1 MKKGII
7 KTDNL
12 KFVIIYSTLLIGTV
26 IILFP
31 SFLTILTAFKTP
43 SEMARSFFS
52 LPESLNFDNFIEVI
66 GKNNFFIYLRNSIVI
81 TGISLTGIMFIAPM
95 ASYAI
100 ARNFKK
106 KYYRFL
112 FYYITLGLFIPFQVI
127 MLPIH
132 KQMADLR
139 LLNQSGLII
148 LYLTY
153 SLLQSV
159 FLYVGYIRTVPKD
172 MEEAAY
178 IDGCNR
184 FSAYFKIVFQLLKP
198 MNATII
204 IMNGVWIW
212 NDFLLP
218 LIILN
223 RSDKYWTIQLFQFNF
238 QGQYFSNFNL
248 AFASFLLSSL
258 PLVVVYIFMQKYIIS
273 GLTHGAVKE

>member
-1 MKKGII
+1 MRTHTSVFGSLKG
-7 KTDNL
+7 
-12 KFVIIYSTLLIGTV
+12 LLVYLVLGIGCL

-31 SFLTILTAFKTP
+31 TFLTVITAFKTP
-43 SEMARSFFS
+43 SESAQSFFS
-52 LPESLNFDNFIEVI
+52 LPGELRFDNFQEVI
-66 GKNNFFIYLRNSIVI
+66 RRNNFFVYITNSLVI
-81 TGISLTGIMFIAPM
+81 TGISLLGILIISPM
-95 ASYAI
+95 TSYAI
-100 ARNFKK
+100 ARNFQKR
-106 KYYRFL
+106 YYRFI

-127 MLPIH
+127 MLPIS
-132 KQMADLR
+132 KQMSSMH

-159 FLYVGYIRTVPKD
+159 FLTVGYIRTLPMD

-184 FSAYFKIVFQLLKP
+184 YSAYIRIVFPMLKP
-198 MNATII
+198 ICATVV

-223 RSDKYWTIQLFQFNF
+223 RSDRFWTIQLFQFNF
-238 QGQYFSNFNL
+238 QSQYFSNFNL

-258 PLVVVYIFMQKYIIS
+258 PIIFIYIFMQKYIIS
-273 GLTHGAVKE
+273 GLTQGAVKG

>member
-1 MKKGII
+1 MRTHTSVSGSLKG
-7 KTDNL
+7 
-12 KFVIIYSTLLIGTV
+12 LLVYLVLGIGCL

-31 SFLTILTAFKTP
+31 TFLTVITAFKTP
-43 SEMARSFFS
+43 SESAQSFFS
-52 LPESLNFDNFIEVI
+52 LPGELRFDNFQEVI
-66 GKNNFFIYLRNSIVI
+66 RRNNFFVYITNSLVI
-81 TGISLTGIMFIAPM
+81 TGISLLGILIISPM
-95 ASYAI
+95 TSYAI
-100 ARNFKK
+100 ARNFQKR
-106 KYYRFL
+106 YYRFI

-127 MLPIH
+127 MLPIS
-132 KQMADLR
+132 KQMSSMR
-139 LLNQSGLII
+139 LLNQGGLII

-159 FLYVGYIRTVPKD
+159 FLTVGYIRTLPMD

-184 FSAYFKIVFQLLKP
+184 YSAYIRIVFPMLKP
-198 MNATII
+198 ICATVV

-223 RSDKYWTIQLFQFNF
+223 RSDTFWTIQLFQFNF
-238 QGQYFSNFNL
+238 QSQYFSNFNL

-258 PLVVVYIFMQKYIIS
+258 PIIFIYIFMQKYIIS
-273 GLTHGAVKE
+273 GLTQGAVKG

>member
-1 MKKGII
+1 MRTENRGGGSMKGLLVYLVLGIGG
-7 KTDNL
+7 L
-12 KFVIIYSTLLIGTV
+12 

-31 SFLTILTAFKTP
+31 SLLTVITAFKTP
-43 SEMARSFFS
+43 SESAQSFFS
-52 LPESLNFDNFIEVI
+52 LPGELRFDNFREVI
-66 GKNNFFIYLRNSIVI
+66 RRNNFFVYVANSLAI
-81 TGISLTGIMFIAPM
+81 TGISLVGILIIAPM
-95 ASYAI
+95 TSYAI
-100 ARNFKK
+100 ARNFQKR
-106 KYYRFL
+106 YYRFI

-127 MLPIH
+127 MLPIS
-132 KQMADLR
+132 KQMSGMH
-139 LLNQSGLII
+139 LLNQGGLII

-159 FLYVGYIRTVPKD
+159 FLTVGYIRTLPMD

-184 FSAYFKIVFQLLKP
+184 YSAYIRIVFPMLKP
-198 MNATII
+198 ICATVV

-223 RSDKYWTIQLFQFNF
+223 RSDAFWTLQLFQFNF
-238 QGQYFSNFNL
+238 QSQYFSNFNL

-258 PLVVVYIFMQKYIIS
+258 PIICIYLFMQKYIIS
-273 GLTHGAVKE
+273 GLTQGAVKG